1 MAVSV
6 TRKAVGIGLTDAV
19 ALLFV
24 YLVPTLSHLTSLP
37 FYMIDPMR
45 GAVLGALLVS
55 KDWKN
60 GLVLAL
66 SLPLFSFAVSG
77 HPVFPKC
84 LLIAAELSVNVLLFV
99 WLSRIFVRSA
109 SPSSFAS
116 SPENGSA
123 AKAPGSANHP
133 YAASPSS
140 FTSSPENGSVVKAP
154 GSAAVVGVAAFVSIL
169 LSKALYYGLKALV
182 LSAGL
187 MQTELIS
194 TALLVQLAVALLIS
208 LGFAIWWKGDNE

>member
-45 GAVLGALLVS
+45 VAVLGALLVS

-60 GLVLAL
+60 GLLLAL

-123 AKAPGSANHP
+123 AKAPGSA
-133 YAASPSS
+133 AI
-140 FTSSPENGSVVKAP
+140 
-154 GSAAVVGVAAFVSIL
+154 VGVAAFVSIL

-208 LGFAIWWKGDNE
+208 VGFALWWKGDNE

>member
-45 GAVLGALLVS
+45 VAVLGALLVS

-123 AKAPGSANHP
+123 AKAPGSA
-133 YAASPSS
+133 
-140 FTSSPENGSVVKAP
+140 
-154 GSAAVVGVAAFVSIL
+154 AVVGVAAFVSIL

>member
-45 GAVLGALLVS
+45 VAVLGALLVS

-99 WLSRIFVRSA
+99 WLSRVFVRSA

-123 AKAPGSANHP
+123 
-133 YAASPSS
+133 
-140 FTSSPENGSVVKAP
+140 VKAP
-154 GSAAVVGVAAFVSIL
+154 ASAAVVGVAALVSIL

>member
-45 GAVLGALLVS
+45 VAVLGALLVS

-116 SPENGSA
+116 SPENGS
-123 AKAPGSANHP
+123 
-133 YAASPSS
+133 
-140 FTSSPENGSVVKAP
+140 VVKAP

-208 LGFAIWWKGDNE
+208 LGFALWWKGDNE

>member
-45 GAVLGALLVS
+45 VAVLGALLVS

-99 WLSRIFVRSA
+99 WLSRVFVRSA

-123 AKAPGSANHP
+123 
-133 YAASPSS
+133 
-140 FTSSPENGSVVKAP
+140 VKAP
-154 GSAAVVGVAAFVSIL
+154 ASAAVVGVAALVSIL

-208 LGFAIWWKGDNE
+208 LGFALWWKGDNE

>member
-45 GAVLGALLVS
+45 VAVLGALLVS

-123 AKAPGSANHP
+123 
-133 YAASPSS
+133 
-140 FTSSPENGSVVKAP
+140 VKTP

-169 LSKALYYGLKALV
+169 LSKALYYGLKAVV

-208 LGFAIWWKGDNE
+208 LGFAIWWKGNNE

>member
-45 GAVLGALLVS
+45 VAVLGALLVS

-123 AKAPGSANHP
+123 AKAPGSA
-133 YAASPSS
+133 
-140 FTSSPENGSVVKAP
+140 
-154 GSAAVVGVAAFVSIL
+154 AVVGVAAFVSIL

-194 TALLVQLAVALLIS
+194 TALMVQLAVALLIS
-208 LGFAIWWKGDNE
+208 LGFALWWKGDNE